1 MQTLRYSSA
10 DVAARYPMAIS
21 DAVVWSSSTGG
32 WSTTIPLPDLAND
45 HIVVP
50 SIAVSGTPAVDCVIA
65 LATEDSHW
73 TLCPT
78 AQIDCSPRSNGAGA
92 TTHIDYFHCRTELRA
107 PTVILTV
114 ATPQPP
120 QRYLLTVASRE
131 FRRSPEP
138 GRASTRRLVV
148 PAISQLT
155 APSMLRHRICSPTCI
170 TMVLNYHGIDA
181 SLAAVSSACFHAPSK
196 LYGVW
201 PLAIRA
207 AADAGVIAAVE
218 CFTDLDAVAPI
229 LERGLPIVASIR
241 FAAGELPGSPL
252 ASTDGHLVVV
262 TGIDRDTVYVN
273 DPAPRDASTVPRQY
287 PRAAFAAAWLAQ
299 RGVAYVVAPLR

>member
-1 MQTLRYSSA
+1 MTIAGAAVWSRSA
-10 DVAARYPMAIS
+10 D
-21 DAVVWSSSTGG
+21 G
-32 WSTTIPLPDLAND
+32 WSTTIPLPDLPND

-50 SIAVSGTPAVDCVIA
+50 SIALPGTPAVDWTAA
-65 LATEDSHW
+65 LATKDSQW

-78 AQIDCSPRSNGAGA
+78 AQVEGGPQSNGAGA
-92 TTHIDYFHCRTELRA
+92 TTHIDYFHCRTALQA
-107 PTVILTV
+107 PTLIVTV
-114 ATPQPP
+114 ATARPP
-120 QRYLLTVASRE
+120 QRYLLTVGGRE
-131 FRRSPEP
+131 FHRSPEP
-138 GRASTRRLVV
+138 GRALTRRLVV

-170 TMVLNYHGIDA
+170 TMVLNCHGIDT

-207 AADAGVIAAVE
+207 AADSGVIAAVE

-229 LERGLPIVASIR
+229 LERGLPIIVSIR
-241 FAAGELPGSPL
+241 FAAGALPGSPL

-273 DPAPRDASTVPRQY
+273 DPAARDASTVPRQY

>member
-1 MQTLRYSSA
+1 MQTLRFSSA

-21 DAVVWSSSTGG
+21 GPTVWSSSTGG
-32 WSTTIPLPDLAND
+32 WSTTIALPDLPND

-50 SIAVSGTPAVDCVIA
+50 SIAVPGTPAVDCVIA
-65 LATEDSHW
+65 LATDDSRW
-73 TLCPT
+73 TLYPT
-78 AQIDCSPRSNGAGA
+78 AQIDCGPGSNGAGA
-92 TTHIDYFHCRTELRA
+92 TTHIDYFHCRTDLQA
-107 PTVILTV
+107 PTLILTV
-114 ATPQPP
+114 ATPSPP
-120 QRYLLTVASRE
+120 QRYLLTVAGRE
-131 FRRSPEP
+131 FHRLPEP

-148 PAISQLT
+148 PSISQLT

-181 SLAAVSSACFHAPSK
+181 SLAAVSGACFHAPSK

-218 CFTDLDAVAPI
+218 CFTDLDAAAPI

-241 FAAGELPGSPL
+241 FNAGALPGSPL
-252 ASTDGHLVVV
+252 VSTDGHLVVV
-262 TGIDRDTVYVN
+262 TGFDRDTVYVN
-273 DPAPRDASTVPRQY
+273 DPAARDASSVPRQY
-287 PRAAFAAAWLAQ
+287 PRAAFTSAWLAQ
-299 RGVAYVVAPLR
+299 RGIGYIVAPL

>member
-1 MQTLRYSSA
+1 
-10 DVAARYPMAIS
+10 MATS
-21 DAVVWSSSTGG
+21 GETVWSSSTGG
-32 WSTTIPLPDLAND
+32 WSTTIPLPALPND
-45 HIVVP
+45 SIVVP
-50 SIAVSGTPAVDCVIA
+50 SIALPGTPAVDCVIT
-65 LATEDSHW
+65 LATNDSQW

-78 AQIDCSPRSNGAGA
+78 AQIDCRPKSNGASA
-92 TTHIDYFHCRTELRA
+92 TTHIDYFHCRTELQA
-107 PTVILTV
+107 STLTLTV
-114 ATPQPP
+114 ATPRPP
-120 QRYLLTVASRE
+120 QRYLLTVASRA
-131 FRRSPEP
+131 FLRSPEP

-170 TMVLNYHGIDA
+170 TMLLNYHGIDA

-218 CFTDLDAVAPI
+218 CFTDLNAAAPI

-241 FAAGELPGSPL
+241 FPAGALPGSPL

-262 TGIDRDTVYVN
+262 TGLDRDTVYVN
-273 DPAPRDASTVPRQY
+273 DPAARDASTVPREY
-287 PRAAFAAAWLAQ
+287 PRAAFATAWIAQ
-299 RGVAYVVAPLR
+299 RGIAYIVAPL